1 MTVIPFKKPDPEST
15 LRYRVDLYA
24 FPDGKYE
31 ATISRPDGQ
40 TINAPKELAEIENAV
55 RELHWMIRDQGHPND
70 ELLAVVAL
78 FGSSLVSTRW
88 REDLLAKTPAQ
99 RAWLRRRLADV
110 YWQIDERRGWAY
122 RLHQISVVIQLFAAR
137 MKGKPHAP

>member
-1 MTVIPFKKPDPEST
+1 MTVVQFKKSVPESA

-24 FPDGKYE
+24 FPDGTYE
-31 ATISRPDGQ
+31 ATIGRPDGKP
-40 TINAPKELAEIENAV
+40 IGVPEELAEIENAV
-55 RELHWMIRDQGHPND
+55 RELHWMILDQGRPND

-78 FGSSLVSTRW
+78 FGSGLVSTRW
-88 REDLLAKTPAQ
+88 REDRVATTPAQ

-122 RLHQISVVIQLFAAR
+122 RLHQISVTLQLFAAR
-137 MKGKPHAP
+137 MKGKPRAP